1 MQLSKLVDGYF
12 LDKSLVLSHNSVNT
26 YGFTFNS
33 FINFVGD
40 IDISEVTATT
50 VKRYLQQIVTVDGV
64 SKRTA
69 FDRHAHLSSLYKWA
83 NEELDIDNIMLK
95 VAKPKYTKRIVDPFT
110 PTELETLIKNLEKT
124 NYRFNAI
131 FLTLLDS
138 GLRISELTAL
148 KIADYN
154 DTTGKLYIR
163 SGKGDKD
170 RIVYLGKKARKAIWR
185 YLADRK
191 EIQSNQPLF
200 ATSTLTAMNR
210 HNVRR
215 DLQAYGKALGINAH
229 PHKCRHTF
237 AVNFLRNGGNIRQLQ
252 MILGHARLDMIQ
264 TYTKLAEIDLQQATD
279 FSPVDNI

>member
-1 MQLSKLVDGYF
+1 MQLSKLIDGYF
-12 LDKSLVLSHNSVNT
+12 LDKSLVLSKNSVIT

-33 FINFVGD
+33 FIGFVGD
-40 IDISEVTATT
+40 IDINEITATT
-50 VKRYLQQIVTVDGV
+50 VKRYLHQIVTVDGV

-83 NEELDIDNIMLK
+83 NEELEIDNIMLK
-95 VAKPKYTKRIVDPFT
+95 VTKPKYTKRVIDPFT

-154 DTTGKLYIR
+154 DITGKLYIR

-170 RIVYLGKKARKAIWR
+170 RIVYLGKKSRKAVWR

-191 EIQSNQPLF
+191 DIQGNQPLF
-200 ATSTLTAMNR
+200 ATNTLTAMNR

-237 AVNFLRNGGNIRQLQ
+237 AVTFLRNGGNTRQLQ
-252 MILGHARLDMIQ
+252 VILGHSRLDMIQ
-264 TYTKLAEIDLQQATD
+264 TYTKLAEIDLQQATS

>member
-1 MQLSKLVDGYF
+1 MKFSKLVDGFF
-12 LDKSLVLSHNSVNT
+12 LDKSLILSNTSVST
-26 YGFTFNS
+26 YGFTFKS
-33 FINFVGD
+33 FIAF
-40 IDISEVTATT
+40 IDDKDVSTVAAND
-50 VKRYLQQIVTVDGV
+50 VKRYLQQIVMVDGV

-83 NEELDIDNIMLK
+83 CDELGIENIMLK
-95 VAKPKYTKRIVDPFT
+95 VTKPKYTKRIIDPFT
-110 PTELETLIKNLEKT
+110 PTELETLVKNLDKT
-124 NYRFNAI
+124 NIRFNAI
-131 FLTLLDS
+131 LLTLLDS
-138 GLRISELTAL
+138 GLRITELCNLT
-148 KIADYN
+148 IADYTA
-154 DTTGKLYIR
+154 DSGKLYIR

-191 EIQSNQPLF
+191 DIHSDQPLF

-210 HNVRR
+210 HNIRR

-264 TYTKLAEIDLQQATD
+264 TYTKLAEIDLQQAAN
-279 FSPVDNI
+279 FSPLDNL